1 MTKVVN
7 PEHQEFSFTV
17 DSALLRELG
26 ERLVSTVHVAL
37 TELVKNA
44 YDADASTVKVH
55 VDPQPSGGPRIVI
68 EDDGVG
74 MTPDQVSNFWMR
86 IGTTNKEAD
95 PFSVRYGRPRTGRK
109 GVGRFACRRLGT
121 VLMLDTIAH
130 VQEAGRKPRTAR
142 TRIEFDWMKFVP
154 GETVESVTC
163 YGNVEFVVGLQPTG
177 TRLEISSAPT
187 DEWEHR
193 GYDYVR
199 RQLAVIASNS
209 GAARPDFEDD
219 PGFKVELYAPDQS
232 DDEPADLREQVI
244 EASWG
249 TLDALVG
256 DDGRARFTLLAKGFA
271 KSRKFETGHHFPN
284 IAGASLHLGILP
296 GKRSEGVRKPTLLAN
311 YVLKDLIDDWGG
323 VQIRFNGFRVYPYG
337 DPGDD
342 WLHIDADR
350 GRRTGKIESQEL
362 VQFASAFDDVNPT
375 RVLLSMLSMRSY
387 LGHVDVTSKIEGL
400 EPKLDRQGFI
410 ANETFEQLRRFVRTA
425 IEWAT
430 IYREVYLQ
438 EERGKEAA
446 AALQAVAPLIRARDG
461 ELDSSSVPK
470 VAQYLRKEID
480 RLTTNL
486 PLGDRAERRDVLLK
500 TVSAIETISA
510 ESMRQLRHLRLVASA
525 STLTL
530 LFAHEVRSSI
540 AGLGAGSARLR
551 ALARRLPDHRQE
563 LAAIG
568 EQLTATQGQLT
579 GLVEMTG
586 IVGAFRTDQK
596 PGDVNLRAAVERAI
610 ECFRLV
616 IENYAIQVDCEG
628 VKRSL
633 LVGPIVEGEVYS
645 VLINVLSNSIKSLIA
660 AGSRDKAVRLS
671 ASTRHGK
678 VLLLVEDNGV
688 GLDKEH
694 FSDVFHPFVSDPTGK
709 VYDQLQANAN
719 PEDAAI
725 FGTGS
730 GLGLPIARDML
741 RARRGDMKFVD
752 PMENWSTCLEV
763 EFP

>member
-1 MTKVVN
+1 MTKIAN

-26 ERLVSTVHVAL
+26 EKLVSTVHVAL
-37 TELVKNA
+37 AELVKNS
-44 YDADASTVKVH
+44 YDADASTVKVRMN
-55 VDPQPSGGPRIVI
+55 PQGAGGPHIVI

-74 MTPDQVSNFWMR
+74 MTPDEVSRFWMR
-86 IGTTNKEAD
+86 IGTTNKEAA
-95 PFSVRYGRPRTGRK
+95 PFSARYGRPRTGRK

-121 VLMLDTIAH
+121 VLTLETVAH
-130 VQEAGRKPRTAR
+130 IHEAGRKPRTAR
-142 TRIEFDWMKFVP
+142 TQIKFDWMKFVP

-163 YGNVEFVVGLQPTG
+163 YGRVDYMAGLQPTG
-177 TRLEISSAPT
+177 TKLEISGAPI
-187 DEWEHR
+187 DEWENR
-193 GYDYVR
+193 GYAYVR

-209 GAARPDFEDD
+209 GVARPDFEED
-219 PGFKVELYAPDQS
+219 PGFNVELYAPDQAEG
-232 DDEPADLREQVI
+232 EPTDLREQVI
-244 EASWG
+244 AASWG
-249 TLDALVG
+249 TLDASV
-256 DDGRARFTLLAKGFA
+256 DDEGHAHFTLRAKGFA
-271 KSRKFETGHHFPN
+271 KPRKFDTGSNFPQL
-284 IAGASLHLGILP
+284 AGASLHLGILP
-296 GKRSEGVRKPTLLAN
+296 AKRSEGVRNPSLLAN
-311 YVLKDLIDDWGG
+311 YVLKELIADWGG

-342 WLHIDADR
+342 WLRIDADR
-350 GRRTGKIESQEL
+350 AKRTGKIESQEL
-362 VQFASAFDDVNPT
+362 VQFASAFEDVNPT
-375 RVLLSMLSMRSY
+375 RVLLNMLSMRNY
-387 LGHVDVTSKIEGL
+387 LGHVDVSSDIKGL
-400 EPKLDRQGFI
+400 EPRLDRQGFI
-410 ANETFEQLRRFVRTA
+410 ASETFEQLRHFVRTA

-430 IYREVYLQ
+430 IYREVYVQ
-438 EERGKEAA
+438 EERRREAA
-446 AALQAVAPLIRARDG
+446 AALQAVAPLVKAHDG
-461 ELDSSSVPK
+461 ELDSSSVPQ

-486 PLGDRAERRDVLLK
+486 PSEDRAERRDVLLK
-500 TVSAIETISA
+500 TVTAIETISA
-510 ESMRQLRHLRLVASA
+510 ENVRQLRHLRLVASA

-551 ALARRLPDHRQE
+551 ALARKLPDHRKE
-563 LAAIG
+563 LTDIS

-610 ECFRLV
+610 DCFRLV
-616 IENYAIQVDCEG
+616 IENYEIHVDCEG

-660 AGSRDKAVRLS
+660 TGASDKAVRLT
-671 ASTRHGK
+671 ASTRHGRV
-678 VLLLVEDNGV
+678 VLQVEDNGV

-694 FSDVFHPFVSDPTGK
+694 FSEVFHPFVSDPSGQL
-709 VYDQLQANAN
+709 YDQLQANAN

-741 RARRGDMKFVD
+741 RARKGDMKFVEPLD
-752 PMENWSTCLEV
+752 DWSTCLEV